1 MLNAAAAA
9 IAWLAQKGVV
19 YTDLR
24 GPNVVVDASGDPWL
38 VGFDDC
44 LAIDE
49 SVGTLAA
56 YKKHLAASPDEQREA
71 TLAARLTA
79 GALPAVKGALEA
91 AFTSAAGGS
100 A

>member
-56 YKKHLAASPDEQREA
+56 YEKHLAASPGAQREA
-71 TLAARLTA
+71 TFAARL
-79 GALPAVKGALEA
+79 GVSRRERRPRGRVHV
-91 AFTSAAGGS
+91 GGGGQ
-100 A
+100 

>member
-56 YKKHLAASPDEQREA
+56 YKKHLAASPN
-71 TLAARLTA
+71 ARRPLPCA
-79 GALPAVKGALEA
+79 SGFPAVKGAVEA